1 MCPHLL
7 LPEADDY
14 TATAL
19 RNNLINSLMS
29 LDSFLS
35 FVFPHFDYGLLI
47 PNVAG
52 AWLTGVSV

>member
-1 MCPHLL
+1 MCPPLL

-14 TATAL
+14 TAAAL
-19 RNNLINSLMS
+19 RTNWITSLMS
-29 LDSFLS
+29 FDTFLS

-52 AWLTGVSV
+52 AWLTGVSG